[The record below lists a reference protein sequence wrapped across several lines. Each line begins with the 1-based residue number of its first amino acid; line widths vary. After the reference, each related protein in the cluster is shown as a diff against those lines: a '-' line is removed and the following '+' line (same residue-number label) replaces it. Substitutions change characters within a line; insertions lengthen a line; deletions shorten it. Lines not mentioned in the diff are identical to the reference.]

1 MAIPANMD
9 LAAEQE
15 SGAFISAQSKEADFE
30 AQCKGVVLKTTANVH
45 IAFDRPAN
53 TSDFLLASTDLVV
66 HFPVQFTS
74 VSAIGDSGSGT
85 LYIIGLR

>member
-1 MAIPANMD
+1 MVATNMD
-9 LAAEQE
+9 VAAEQE
-15 SGAFISAQSKEADFE
+15 AIGFISAQSKEADFE
-30 AQCKGVVLKTTANVH
+30 TQCKAVVLKTTADVH

-53 TSDFLLASTDLVV
+53 SSDLLLTSTDLVA
-66 HFPVQFTS
+66 HFPVPFTS